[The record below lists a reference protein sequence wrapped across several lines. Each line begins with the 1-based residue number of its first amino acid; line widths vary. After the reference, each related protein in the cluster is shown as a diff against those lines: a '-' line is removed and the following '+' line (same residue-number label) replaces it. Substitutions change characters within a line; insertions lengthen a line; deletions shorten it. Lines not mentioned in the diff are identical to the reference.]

1 MKRHIE
7 TFIKCVGKGESLPLP
22 AFMAGDSICR
32 QISHGNAPVGCAKYI
47 ENIKNCR
54 NHIKLFFTKKF
65 SRVILYLS
73 TFNMTTPK
81 KKFVFRPKTKYEV
94 SCSFIDQHQFINM
107 TQEPLNKNRLNNHPL
122 LRLKAFTNW
131 LEGKYL
137 PLFNNC
143 NYEFYLELSDPQLV
157 GVNKYARLHIHGII
171 SFDSEYEILLFKLN
185 DLYNLHRYGTIQFN
199 EYRPNH
205 WIKYITKDFKKVTKC
220 LEHYNKSV
228 SKSEQKIKIYFKSME
243 RLTEQFE

>member
-1 MKRHIE
+1 MKRRIE
-7 TFIKCVGKGESLPLP
+7 YLIKCVGKGESLPLP

-32 QISHGNAPVGCAKYI
+32 RISRRNAPVSCAKYI
-47 ENIKNCR
+47 V
-54 NHIKLFFTKKF
+54 KKI
-65 SRVILYLS
+65 SQVILYISRLY
-73 TFNMTTPK
+73 NMTTESK
-81 KKFVFRPKTKYEV
+81 KKFVFKPKTKYEV
-94 SCSFIDQHQFINM
+94 SCSFIDKHQYINM
-107 TQEPLNKNRLNNHPL
+107 TQEPLNSNRLNNHPL
-122 LRLKAFTNW
+122 LRLKSFTNW
-131 LEGKYL
+131 LETKYL

-143 NYEFYLELSDPQLV
+143 NYEFYLELSDPQQVSLS
-157 GVNKYARLHIHGII
+157 KYARLHIHGII

-228 SKSEQKIKIYFKSME
+228 SKPNQKIKIHYKSME
-243 RLTEQFE
+243 RLSEHFE